1 MAELN
6 LDSLNE
12 VTGGR
17 SLNSEDRA
25 SYLSLM
31 SHFDEVATRLA
42 SSGRRADVLAMSGE
56 IEARI
61 QEWME
66 KGIEVRDIVSLRT
79 HFSLPPLIEYKK
91 NGKLVEFN
99 FS

>member
-42 SSGRRADVLAMSGE
+42 SSGRRADVLAMSDE

-61 QEWME
+61 QEWMNITGQAPE
-66 KGIEVRDIVSLRT
+66 GIPSVDIMSFCQPV
-79 HFSLPPLIEYKK
+79 FDKY
-91 NGKLVEFN
+91 V
-99 FS
+99 

>member
-31 SHFDEVATRLA
+31 TQFDEVATRLA
-42 SSGRRADVLAMSGE
+42 SSGRRADALAMSGE
-56 IEARI
+56 IEARV
-61 QEWME
+61 QEWMSITHQAPE
-66 KGIEVRDIVSLRT
+66 GTPSVDIMS
-79 HFSLPPLIEYKK
+79 FCQ
-91 NGKLVEFN
+91 LVFDKYV
-99 FS
+99 

>member
-1 MAELN
+1 MEHFNMAELN

-31 SHFDEVATRLA
+31 SHFDEVVTRLA
-42 SSGRRADVLAMSGE
+42 SSGRRADALAMSGE
-56 IEARI
+56 IEARV
-61 QEWME
+61 QEWMNITGQAPE
-66 KGIEVRDIVSLRT
+66 GTPSVDIMSFCQPV
-79 HFSLPPLIEYKK
+79 FDKY
-91 NGKLVEFN
+91 V
-99 FS
+99 